1 MVSKMLTI
9 KTKNGLH
16 VRPAGALVSI
26 CRPFDADVMLKFNEI
41 NYNLKS
47 VLGIVSA
54 GIKYGDNVEFI
65 CDGAEAKEAM
75 EAIERAVEAGLN
87 DIIYQ

>member
-9 KTKNGLH
+9 KTENGLH

-26 CRPFDADVMLKFNEI
+26 CRPFDADVKLKFNETE
-41 NYNLKS
+41 YNLKS

-54 GIKYGDNVEFI
+54 GIKNGDSVEFV
-65 CDGAEAKEAM
+65 CVGAEAAEAM
-75 EAIERAVEAGLN
+75 EAIEKAVESGLN
-87 DIIYQ
+87 DIQ